1 MWLML
6 RYLSKTCWGVSY
18 WIWYTRTLSTSEKR
32 HQKSC
37 QHLDQ
42 LPAPGSWWDRV
53 AGRGRGKHAMTARSV
68 LLQNNT
74 CNGQPASALGY
85 FCNFLG
91 LQRSFSE
98 SVKSLESQLLLV
110 FLLFQA
116 SSARLVSP
124 CNALNLHTFQW
135 SSLKISSIQ
144 IPLDMGKI

>member
-1 MWLML
+1 MIDV
-6 RYLSKTCWGVSY
+6 KVSFKNLLGSVLLDLIY
-18 WIWYTRTLSTSEKR
+18 QDTLYFGKEAPEE
-32 HQKSC
+32 
-37 QHLDQ
+37 
-42 LPAPGSWWDRV
+42 LPASGSTGSWWDRV

-124 CNALNLHTFQW
+124 CNALNLHTFQ
-135 SSLKISSIQ
+135 
-144 IPLDMGKI
+144 